1 MTGRRTHRA
10 AAERAADTYS
20 VAHVVGIP
28 TGFLQFPVMS
38 DPADLTLVDLLPLL
52 ERRVL
57 SARELVEACLRNVE
71 AYEPAVKAFVTFTP
85 DLALAAASRADE
97 DRAAGRPVGPLAGV
111 PVALKDLFCTRGVR
125 TTGSSRVLADYVPD
139 LDAAVWERLQ
149 AAGAG
154 LLGKAVLHEFA
165 YGTGSEPTR
174 NPWDLARTPGGSSGG
189 SAAALAARMVPV
201 ATGSDTGGSLRIPGS
216 ACGVSSLRPAQ
227 GRVSVHGA
235 LPLATSLDTAGPMA
249 RRMRDVALLLRL
261 LAGHDPR
268 DPGSLD
274 EPVPDYPDA
283 GRDDLRGMRIGL
295 PTRLFWDGVDAD
307 VDAVCRAGLQLLVD
321 RGAELVEVEPPAGSE
336 QVLELPGAYG
346 LTVMHEAAR
355 VHADRM
361 RDCPELFDE
370 RLRRRLERA
379 AQVTDAQYRQ
389 AREDS
394 RRWAIAWQELLS
406 EQAIDAVASPT
417 IPQPPTVLPVQTW
430 EELPSLMPCKAWSV
444 AGFPALSV
452 PVGLDTRGLPV
463 GLQLAGLPERE
474 AELVSLGI
482 TVDEDV
488 RLWERNPLRA

>member
-1 MTGRRTHRA
+1 
-10 AAERAADTYS
+10 
-20 VAHVVGIP
+20 
-28 TGFLQFPVMS
+28 MS

-52 ERRVL
+52 EQRTL
-57 SARELVEACLRNVE
+57 SARELAEACLRNVE
-71 AYEPAVKAFVTFTP
+71 AYEPAVRAFVTLTP
-85 DLALAAASRADE
+85 DLALQAADRADE

-125 TTGSSRVLADYVPD
+125 TTASSRVLADSLPD
-139 LDAAVWERLQ
+139 VDAAVWERLRT
-149 AAGAG
+149 AGAG
-154 LLGKAVLHEFA
+154 LLGKTVLHEFA

-174 NPWDLARTPGGSSGG
+174 NPWDPDRTPGGSSGG

-201 ATGSDTGGSLRIPGS
+201 ATGSDTGGSLRIPAS
-216 ACGVSSLRPAQ
+216 ACGVSSLRPTQ
-227 GRVSVHGA
+227 GRVSVSGA
-235 LPLATSLDTAGPMA
+235 LPLAASLDTAGPMA

-274 EPVPDYPDA
+274 APVPAYPDA
-283 GRDDLRGMRIGL
+283 GSDDLTGLRIGL
-295 PTRLFWDGVDAD
+295 PTSLFWDDVDPQVDA
-307 VDAVCRAGLQLLVD
+307 ACRAGLQLLVE
-321 RGAELVEVEPPAGSE
+321 RGAELVDVDPPAGSE
-336 QVLELPGAYG
+336 QVLAVPGAYG
-346 LTVMHEAAR
+346 ITVMHEASR

-379 AQVTDAQYRQ
+379 AQVSDAEYAQ

-394 RRWAIAWQELLS
+394 RRWAVAWRELL
-406 EQAIDAVASPT
+406 AGKRIDAVASPT

-452 PVGLDTRGLPV
+452 PVGLDERGLPV

-474 AELVSLGI
+474 AELVGLGI
-482 TVDEDV
+482 TVDETV
-488 RLWERNPLRA
+488 RLWEVPPHLLP